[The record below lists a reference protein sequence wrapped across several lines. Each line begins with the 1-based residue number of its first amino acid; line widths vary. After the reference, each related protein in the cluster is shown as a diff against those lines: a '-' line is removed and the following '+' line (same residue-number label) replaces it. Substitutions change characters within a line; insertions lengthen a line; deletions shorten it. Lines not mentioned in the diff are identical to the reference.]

1 MFGGLF
7 RVKTYLM
14 LLEGIST
21 KSMIQILSWL
31 SIGNMACISLMLQVL
46 GLFQDLRVLL
56 IRIQNSWVLLWIY
69 STAII
74 NVSAFTHSY
83 WLQHV
88 AAAYFRWSL
97 LKVGID
103 WSFMG
108 KLDIGMPFFQILLNK
123 LHTINMQQARPFFV
137 EIWLD
142 KIVEMLAFLA
152 FLFDIIDLKR
162 LVY

>member
-1 MFGGLF
+1 
-7 RVKTYLM
+7 
-14 LLEGIST
+14 
-21 KSMIQILSWL
+21 
-31 SIGNMACISLMLQVL
+31 
-46 GLFQDLRVLL
+46 
-56 IRIQNSWVLLWIY
+56 
-69 STAII
+69 
-74 NVSAFTHSY
+74 
-83 WLQHV
+83 
-88 AAAYFRWSL
+88 
-97 LKVGID
+97 
-103 WSFMG
+103 MG